1 MLVEVIFFFL
11 LSTMPTNAELSSQ
24 FTALQDQLS
33 VLVKNMPT
41 KADIDKLATKDE
53 LKSEF
58 DVFKAELRQEMDDRF
73 TKYKEE
79 QAVIIED
86 LKLRVTK
93 AETALTKKISELDAQ
108 RLMDLKYSYRI
119 NSLLIGIPEKEG
131 SWKETPDDCQ
141 KHVEKVLDMFLPDS
155 SLVQII
161 DCHRLG
167 STKPTIGDMT
177 SSGVQKARPIIFKV
191 KDFFQ
196 VRYIRDNID
205 KLKKHFAD
213 NPTENKVF
221 IRPHIPKKMLI
232 QKNSLQPK
240 FKELFDAGLKP
251 KWVLDRKSAVYSI
264 VTENNQ
270 SASHETDFVSH

>member
-1 MLVEVIFFFL
+1 
-11 LSTMPTNAELSSQ
+11 MPTNAELASQ

-33 VLVKNMPT
+33 VLAKNMPT
-41 KADIDKLATKDE
+41 KADFDKLATKDE

-58 DVFKAELRQEMDDRF
+58 VVFRAELRKEMDDRF
-73 TKYKEE
+73 LKYKEE

-86 LKLRVTK
+86 LKLRITN
-93 AETALTKKISELDAQ
+93 AETKLTNKISELDAQ

-119 NSLLIGIPEKEG
+119 NSILIGIPEKEG
-131 SWKETPDDCQ
+131 HWKETPGDCQ
-141 KHVEKVLDMFLPDS
+141 KHVEKVFDMFLPDP
-155 SLVQII
+155 SLVQIT

-167 STKPTIGDMT
+167 SKKPAFGDLT

-205 KLKKHFAD
+205 KLKKHFTD

-221 IRPHIPKKMLI
+221 IRPHIPKKMLT

-264 VTENNQ
+264 VTENNEA
-270 SASHETDFVSH
+270 ASHETDLVSH